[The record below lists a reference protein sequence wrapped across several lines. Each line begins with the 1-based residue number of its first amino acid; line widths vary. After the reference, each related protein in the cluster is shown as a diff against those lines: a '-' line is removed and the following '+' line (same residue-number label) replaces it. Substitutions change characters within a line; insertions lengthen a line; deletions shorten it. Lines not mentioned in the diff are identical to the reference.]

1 MMQIFQALAYAHD
14 NNIVH
19 RDLKPENI
27 MFTSD
32 DIYNSLVIID
42 WGLAMKLRDN
52 QTWKNDVGTVNYIAP
67 EVFSGEGGS

>member
-1 MMQIFQALAYAHD
+1 MMQIFKALSYAHD

-42 WGLAMKLRDN
+42 WGLGLKMQNN
-52 QTWKNDVGTVNYIAP
+52 QTWKKDVGTL
-67 EVFSGEGGS
+67 S